1 MSSNQP
7 DQLFWAT
14 RWTLRDVVGLVV
26 TAIVLGVVFFL
37 WGWAVQLL
45 SRILGDVVTG
55 LFYGVWFWAGLI
67 LAYAIRKSGAALLGE
82 FGAALVAYALG
93 SALGSPMGAL
103 MLVLG
108 WVQGLALEMVF
119 AWARFQ
125 HWGLVTMLVAGA
137 VAGTANVAV
146 NLAVDHGI
154 SLAVEVASSRG
165 VNLVAPPFLIFP
177 HSAGIIIAILC
188 IAIISGTVLGGLV
201 CKILGDRL
209 LAIAPV
215 RQFLGTQLSY
225 EESAQTRPS

>member
-1 MSSNQP
+1 MAENQS
-7 DQLFWAT
+7 DQLFWST
-14 RWTLRDVVGLVV
+14 RWTLRDVLALVV
-26 TAIVLGVVFFL
+26 TAIVLGFVLYL
-37 WGWAVQLL
+37 WGWAVQLVG
-45 SRILGDVVTG
+45 RILGDVVAG
-55 LFYGVWFWAGLI
+55 LFYGVWFWAGLL

-125 HWGLVTMLVAGA
+125 SWGLITMLVAGA
-137 VAGTANVAV
+137 VGGTASFAV
-146 NLAVDHGI
+146 NLAVDHGV
-154 SLAVEVASSRG
+154 SLAVDLAASRN

-177 HSAGIIIAILC
+177 HSAGIIIVILC
-188 IAIISGTVLGGLV
+188 IAIISGAVLGGLV

-209 LAIAPV
+209 LAVAPV
-215 RQFLGTQLSY
+215 RQFLGTPMS
-225 EESAQTRPS
+225 

>member
-7 DQLFWAT
+7 DQLFWTT
-14 RWTLRDVVGLVV
+14 RWTLRDVLALVV
-26 TAIVLGVVFFL
+26 TAIVLGIVFYL
-37 WGWAVQLL
+37 WGWAVQIL

-137 VAGTANVAV
+137 VAATASFAV
-146 NLAVDHGI
+146 NLAVDHGV
-154 SLAVEVASSRG
+154 SLAVDVAVDRG
-165 VNLVAPPFLIFP
+165 VNLAAPPFLIFP
-177 HSAGIIIAILC
+177 HSAGIIIVMLC
-188 IAIISGTVLGGLV
+188 TAIISGAVLGGLI
-201 CKILGDRL
+201 CKLLGDRL

-215 RQFLGTQLSY
+215 RQFLGTQVAS
-225 EESAQTRPS
+225 EESVQR

>member
-14 RWTLRDVVGLVV
+14 RWTLIDVVALVV
-26 TAIVLGVVFFL
+26 TAIVLGIVFYL
-37 WGWAVQLL
+37 WAWAIQLL
-45 SRILGDVVTG
+45 SRMLGDMAAG

-67 LAYAIRKSGAALLGE
+67 LAYAIRKPGAALLGE
-82 FGAALVAYALG
+82 FGAALVAFVLG
-93 SALGSPMGAL
+93 GALGSPLGAL

-125 HWGLVTMLVAGA
+125 HWGLVTMMVAGA
-137 VAGTANVAV
+137 VAGTASFAV
-146 NLAVDHGI
+146 NLAVDYGVG
-154 SLAVEVASSRG
+154 LAVDLAATRG
-165 VNLVAPPFLIFP
+165 VHLVVPPMLISP
-177 HSAGIIIAILC
+177 HSVGIILAILC
-188 IAIISGTVLGGLV
+188 IAIISGAVLGGLV

-215 RQFLGTQLSY
+215 RQFLGT
-225 EESAQTRPS
+225 PVP

>member
-7 DQLFWAT
+7 DQLFWTT
-14 RWTLRDVVGLVV
+14 RWTLRDVVALVA
-26 TAIVLGVVFFL
+26 TAVVLGCVFYL
-37 WGWAVQLL
+37 WGWVVPLL
-45 SRILGDVVTG
+45 SRILGDVVAG
-55 LFYGVWFWAGLI
+55 LFYGVWYWAGLI
-67 LAYAIRKSGAALLGE
+67 LAYAIRKSGAALLGQ
-82 FGAALVAYALG
+82 FGAALVAYGLG

-137 VAGTANVAV
+137 MAGTASFAV
-146 NLAVDHGI
+146 NLAVDHGVR
-154 SLAVEVASSRG
+154 LAVDVAAGRG
-165 VNLVAPPFLIFP
+165 VNLVSPPFLIFP
-177 HSAGIIIAILC
+177 YSGGIIFVILC
-188 IAIISGTVLGGLV
+188 IAVLSGAVLGGLV

-215 RQFLGTQLSY
+215 RQFLGTQV
-225 EESAQTRPS
+225 P

>member
-7 DQLFWAT
+7 DELFWAT
-14 RWTLRDVVGLVV
+14 RWTLRDVLALVV
-26 TAIVLGVVFFL
+26 TAVVLGFVFYL
-37 WGWAVQLL
+37 WGLVIPLL
-45 SRILGDVVTG
+45 SRILGEVVAG
-55 LFYGVWFWAGLI
+55 LFSGVWFWAGLI

-93 SALGSPMGAL
+93 SALGSPLGAL

-137 VAGTANVAV
+137 VAGTASFAV
-146 NLAVDHGI
+146 VLAVDYGV
-154 SLAVEVASSRG
+154 SFAVDVAASRG
-165 VNLVAPPFLIFP
+165 VNLVAPPLLIFP
-177 HSAGIIIAILC
+177 QSAGIIFAILC
-188 IAIISGTVLGGLV
+188 IAIVSGAVLGGLV

-209 LAIAPV
+209 LAVAPV
-215 RQFLGTQLSY
+215 RQFLGTQI
-225 EESAQTRPS
+225 P

>member
-1 MSSNQP
+1 MAENQP
-7 DQLFWAT
+7 DQLFWST
-14 RWTLRDVVGLVV
+14 RWTLRDVLALVV
-26 TAIVLGVVFFL
+26 TAIVLGFVFYL

-45 SRILGDVVTG
+45 GRILGDVVAG
-55 LFYGVWFWAGLI
+55 LFYGVWFWAGLL

-125 HWGLVTMLVAGA
+125 SWGLITMLVAGA
-137 VAGTANVAV
+137 VGGTASFAV
-146 NLAVDHGI
+146 NLAVDHGV
-154 SLAVEVASSRG
+154 SLAVDLAASRG

-177 HSAGIIIAILC
+177 HSAGIIIVILC
-188 IAIISGTVLGGLV
+188 IAIISGAVLGGLV

-209 LAIAPV
+209 LAVAPV
-215 RQFLGTQLSY
+215 RQFLGTPMS
-225 EESAQTRPS
+225 